1 MKKMERKEN
10 ANKGFSLV
18 ELIVVI
24 AIMAVLIGI
33 LAPQFLKYV
42 ERSRQST
49 DKQNVDSIVS
59 ALEVYSVDETV
70 ATADQIGDGAV
81 IKLTGTSA
89 AVDTSNATL
98 NADKAL
104 KAAGIS
110 TLELKSDNWNSAD
123 AAKKGTITLT
133 VHITDGVVSVTADD
147 ATMLE

>member
-49 DKQNVDSIVS
+49 DKQNVDSIIS

-70 ATADQIGDGAV
+70 ATADQIENGAV
-81 IKLTGTSA
+81 ITLTGTSTPVSA
-89 AVDTSNATL
+89 TNATK
-98 NADKAL
+98 NTDKAL
-104 KAAGIS
+104 LAAGIKS
-110 TLELKSDNWNSAD
+110 LQLKSGTWNSD
-123 AAKKGTITLT
+123 AGTITLT
-133 VHITDGVVSVTADD
+133 VTITNGVVSVTADD
-147 ATMLE
+147 GKILN